1 MRPSI
6 EPDRSID
13 GPQPLEMKRVDLP
26 GDGVNLFRDSKL
38 GRATP
43 DVVRAVRPALPLRQ
57 CLNRGHPRVTPHTRF
72 VVDRYTRVVADFG
85 AGNAFGLILVE
96 NRLPLA

>member
-13 GPQPLEMKRVDLP
+13 GPQPLEMKCVDLP
-26 GDGVNLFRDSKL
+26 RDWVDLFRDSKL
-38 GRATP
+38 RRATP

-57 CLNRGHPRVTPHTRF
+57 CLNGGHPRVATHARF
-72 VVDRYTRVVADFG
+72 VIDGNTRVVADFG
-85 AGNAFGLILVE
+85 SGDAFGLVFVE
-96 NRLPLA
+96 NRLPLT